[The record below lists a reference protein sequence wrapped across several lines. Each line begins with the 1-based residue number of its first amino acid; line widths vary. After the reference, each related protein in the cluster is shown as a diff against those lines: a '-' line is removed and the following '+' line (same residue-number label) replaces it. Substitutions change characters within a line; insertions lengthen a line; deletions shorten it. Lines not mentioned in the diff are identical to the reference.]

1 MRRRQQG
8 LTLVEMSIVIVLL
21 GLLGILLSQS
31 TSSSLT
37 VGRLAVA
44 EAEVQT
50 RLANTL
56 AVLRREL
63 RAAGNLRRGL
73 ANQSPQALPSGDV
86 LWYQEPVESPPGSG
100 VVYDFNN
107 RLMFWGAAHQDT
119 LGGWTEL
126 RFEATATIDEAS
138 LGVGGADVNAN
149 NTRNDTG
156 LRVGRLVKQSYATG
170 TPPFNGTT
178 PAPMAGSRV
187 ILAEQLLDRDVSTG
201 TQHIMFSVPNP
212 GAGEIQGAAALI
224 DPSTTI
230 AGRQG
235 TVVIDLAALTI
246 VRADNESSARP
257 VLATARTAMRPRN
270 AE

>member
-1 MRRRQQG
+1 MRRRQG

-31 TSSSLT
+31 TASSLT

-50 RLANTL
+50 RLANTI

-63 RAAGNLRRGL
+63 RGAGNLRRGL

-86 LWYQEPVESPPGSG
+86 LWYQVPVENPPGSG

-126 RFEATATIDEAS
+126 RFEATATINEAG
-138 LGVGGADVNAN
+138 LGLGGADVNGN
-149 NTRNDTG
+149 GTRNDVG
-156 LRVGRLVKQSYATG
+156 LRVGRLVKQSYGTG
-170 TPPFNGTT
+170 APPFNGAS
-178 PAPMAGSRV
+178 PAPLAGSRV
-187 ILAEQLLDRDVSTG
+187 ILAEQLLDRDVSAG

-246 VRADNESSARP
+246 VRADNETSARP